1 MAKKSRARRNALF
14 SAIITFLSFLYKLGL
29 GIYTKTLILIVA
41 SISTLLVFICKAT
54 FVKVFNG
61 TKEQKKKAYL
71 IMAIAA
77 MSFSVL
83 FILFVVLKVS
93 GIDISKE
100 NKYEGW
106 FGLIFIAFTILMF
119 VLSVIN
125 LKGALKKTDILLIG
139 LKEMIFISALTDA
152 VIIET
157 FINRIILSFYDLQII
172 YTLDNYFPLAIGVVM
187 IVISAKMFV
196 RYKNYEE

>member
-1 MAKKSRARRNALF
+1 MAKKSRARKIALF
-14 SAIITFLSFLYKLGL
+14 SAIITLISFLYKLGL
-29 GIYTKTLILIVA
+29 GIYTKTLVLIVA
-41 SISTLLVFICKAT
+41 SLSTLMVFICKAT
-54 FVKVFNG
+54 FFKVFNG
-61 TKEQKKKAYL
+61 TREQKRKAYL

-77 MSFSVL
+77 MAFSAL
-83 FILFVVLKVS
+83 FVLFVVLKVS

-106 FGLIFIAFTILMF
+106 FGLLFIGFTILMF
-119 VLSVIN
+119 VLSIIN
-125 LKGALKKTDILLIG
+125 LRGAYKKTDILLIG

-172 YTLDNYFPLAIGVVM
+172 YVLDNYFPLALGVIM
-187 IVISAKMFV
+187 IVISVKMLV